1 MPVTVVVVDFG
12 RMPTISTV
20 SLTLSDAALDLPV
33 TTVPRPVIVKT
44 SSIGMR
50 NGLSMSRT
58 GLGDRLVDRVHQLQR
73 RLALHSA
80 SPSSAFSAE
89 TRTTGRSSPGNS

>member
-1 MPVTVVVVDFG
+1 MP
-12 RMPTISTV
+12 RISTV
-20 SLTLSDAALDLPV
+20 SLTLSTPRSTLPV

-50 NGLSMSRT
+50 KGFSISRT
-58 GLGDRLVDRVHQLQR
+58 GSGIAVSTASMSSMSFSD
-73 RLALHSA
+73 HSL

-89 TRTTGRSSPGNS
+89 TRTTGTSSPGNS